1 MKIKG
6 FAMLRDI
13 GLKASNYFYP
23 HKVFLRVDSFGREI
37 GIIVHPLEEDKK
49 LGDSV
54 IYFKVEDFP
63 KLIRELKKFYRD
75 VVEDKS
81 FNFIHADEWR
91 QLSTDDIINSIQTGL
106 SVLQLR
112 EQPLT
117 ETQKQQLLTLIKETA
132 TLLLKT

>member
-6 FAMLRDI
+6 LARLRDT

-91 QLSTDDIINSIQTGL
+91 QLSTDDIINSIQIGL

-112 EQPLT
+112 EKLN
-117 ETQKQQLLTLIKETA
+117 ETQKQQLLSLIKETA

>member
-6 FAMLRDI
+6 LSRLRDT

-112 EQPLT
+112 EQKLN
-117 ETQKQQLLTLIKETA
+117 ETQKQQLLSLIKETA